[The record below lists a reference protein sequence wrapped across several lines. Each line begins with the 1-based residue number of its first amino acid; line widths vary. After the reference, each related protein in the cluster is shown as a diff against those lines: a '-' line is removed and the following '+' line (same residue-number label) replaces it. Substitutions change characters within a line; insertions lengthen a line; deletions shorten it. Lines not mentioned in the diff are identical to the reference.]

1 MSEQSTIPAQMMTGQ
16 TTPKAASKAHN
27 LRECNKPLTGHQLQ
41 EAEGEE
47 ASEEGSALNPGDCS
61 AYSVG
66 RIRDTQQ
73 ERAKSQSKKQKEIAE
88 AQAW

>member
-1 MSEQSTIPAQMMTGQ
+1 MPPTPGMSEQSTIPAQMMTGQ
-16 TTPKAASKAHN
+16 TTLKAANKAHN
-27 LRECNKPLTGHQLQ
+27 LQECSKPLIGHQLQ

-47 ASEEGSALNPGDCS
+47 ALEVGLALNPGDCS

-73 ERAKSQSKKQKEIAE
+73 GHAKSRSKSRR
-88 AQAW
+88 